1 MNGFIVINKEAGYT
15 SRDVVNIACKILKT
29 KKIGHTGTLDPMATG
44 VLVLAIGKATKLV
57 DYITNKEKE
66 YIAEIELG
74 TLTDTL
80 DITGNLLASETVRKD
95 EAEIDFVLKQM
106 IGTYLQ
112 EVPIYS
118 AVKVKGKKLYEY
130 ARHHE
135 VVTLPKKEVTIKS
148 LERISPLSTSQG
160 KIRFTIQT
168 TVSKGTYIRCLI
180 RDLAIQLGTV
190 GTMCQLERTRQG
202 CYTLDVASTLSEF
215 ESGHYH
221 YISIPEALSDVKQVV
236 PSDEHEVRIRNG
248 NKIEACYDVD
258 TVLFITPEGSP
269 IGLYEEY
276 EPGHFK
282 PRIMF

>member
-1 MNGFIVINKEAGYT
+1 MNGFIVINKETGYT
-15 SRDVVNIACKILKT
+15 SRDVVNIACKALKT

-44 VLVLAIGKATKLV
+44 VLVLAVGKATKLV

-80 DITGNLLASETVRKD
+80 DITGKILASETVRKS
-95 EAEIDFVLKQM
+95 ETEIDHALAQM

-118 AVKVKGKKLYEY
+118 AVKVRGKKLYEY

-135 VVTLPKKEVTIKS
+135 AVTLPKKEVTIAS
-148 LERISPLSTSQG
+148 LKRISPLTVSDG
-160 KIRFTIQT
+160 KIRFTIRT
-168 TVSKGTYIRCLI
+168 TVSKGAYIRSLI
-180 RDLAIQLGTV
+180 RDLAAQLGTI
-190 GTMCQLERTRQG
+190 GTMLRLERTRQG
-202 CYTLDVASTLSEF
+202 NYTLASAIRLTALEN
-215 ESGHYH
+215 GNYRC
-221 YISIPEALSDVKQVV
+221 ISIPEALVDVKQMVV
-236 PSDEHEVRIRNG
+236 GDENATRIRNG
-248 NKIEACYDVD
+248 NKIEAYYDVD
-258 TVLFITPEGSP
+258 KILFINPDGSP
-269 IGLYEEY
+269 IGIYEQY

>member
-1 MNGFIVINKEAGYT
+1 MNGFIVINKETGYT
-15 SRDVVNIACKILKT
+15 SRDVVNIACKALKT

-57 DYITNKEKE
+57 DYITSKEKE

-80 DITGNLLASETVRKD
+80 DITGTILASETVSKS
-95 EAEIDFVLKQM
+95 EAEIDHVLGEM

-118 AVKVKGKKLYEY
+118 AVKVHGKKLYEY
-130 ARHHE
+130 ARNHE
-135 VVTLPKKEVTIKS
+135 AVTLPKKEVTIAS
-148 LERISPLSTSQG
+148 LKRISPLIVVDG

-168 TVSKGTYIRCLI
+168 TVSKGTYIRSLI
-180 RDLAIQLGTV
+180 RDLAIQLGTI
-190 GTMCQLERTRQG
+190 GTMLQLERTRQG
-202 CYTLDVASTLSEF
+202 NYTLASAIRLTELEN
-215 ESGHYH
+215 GNYRC
-221 YISIPEALSDVKQVV
+221 ISIPEALADVKQMVIG
-236 PSDEHEVRIRNG
+236 DENATRIRNG

-258 TVLFITPEGSP
+258 KILFINPDGSP
-269 IGLYEEY
+269 IGLYEQY